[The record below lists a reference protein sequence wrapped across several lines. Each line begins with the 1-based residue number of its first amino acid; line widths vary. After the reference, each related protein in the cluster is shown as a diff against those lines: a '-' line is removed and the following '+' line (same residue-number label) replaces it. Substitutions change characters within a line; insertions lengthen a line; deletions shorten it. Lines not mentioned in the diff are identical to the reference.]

1 MTSPKPSSNAWA
13 KTRKSLTES
22 SVLEEGTMT
31 TVVPSA
37 TLSIITQEAISAGA
51 VVWQRILPSSAVPTV
66 VIGHPN
72 GSGALGF
79 QMSDQEIQ
87 TFGDFDEVG
96 GLSFEAEQNPHDIQ
110 GQWLIIHAF
119 DPEDAGL
126 FHSIVDGICEAVV
139 GAGDSRDGA
148 LAVMSEEM
156 HRWLR
161 FLRAGRKGLSIER
174 QIGLWGELHILRRIA
189 VERSWPTAL
198 SWWTGPSHA
207 SHDFSIDS
215 LAIEVK
221 STLSEQ
227 KSVRISSL
235 EQLDND
241 GLSALYLLN
250 LKLNSVPRNQGRSL
264 MDMVQ
269 LVRSDLSAYK
279 DATQRDFEAMLIGAG
294 FHDIHAQ
301 KYRRRA
307 YEWTTTEIYEVNE
320 EFPRLIRGMV
330 ATGITEARYSVNLAA
345 ARNCL
350 RDLTDI
356 SEGP

>member
-1 MTSPKPSSNAWA
+1 MTKVSPS
-13 KTRKSLTES
+13 T
-22 SVLEEGTMT
+22 
-31 TVVPSA
+31 
-37 TLSIITQEAISAGA
+37 TLSMMTREAITAGT
-51 VVWQRILPSSAVPTV
+51 VVWQRILPESAVPTV

-79 QMSDQEIQ
+79 QMSDEEIES
-87 TFGDFDEVG
+87 FGDFDEVG
-96 GLSFEAEQNPHDIQ
+96 GLSFETEKEPHAIQ

-139 GAGDSRDGA
+139 GAGGDRAAA
-148 LAVMSEEM
+148 LATMSEEM

-174 QIGLWGELHILRRIA
+174 QIGLWGELHVLRRIA
-189 VERSWPTAL
+189 VERSWPSAL

-221 STLSEQ
+221 STLADQ

-250 LKLNSVPRNQGRSL
+250 LKLKKVPRNQGRSL
-264 MDMVQ
+264 TDMVQ
-269 LVRSDLSAYK
+269 LIRSDISAYE
-279 DATQRDFEAMLIGAG
+279 AVMRRDFEAMLIGAG

-301 KYRRRA
+301 KYRRRS
-307 YEWTTTEIYEVNE
+307 YEWHTTEIYEVNE
-320 EFPRLIRGMV
+320 EFPRLTRGMIM
-330 ATGITEARYSVNLAA
+330 TGITEARYSVNLSA
-345 ARNCL
+345 ARDCL
-350 RDLTDI
+350 RDLTDVA
-356 SEGP
+356 EGPQSILQVCAK